1 MQQYWIDKQ
10 IKDDF
15 GFFTLEGWAIPD
27 DPSNTLQVIVMSP
40 GHKVVDAD
48 ITFIERSDVALKL
61 LGSGLNTM
69 FGFRVIVD
77 GNKDPETT
85 VNLYAMENEEDHIS
99 ITLSDAAIAKR
110 KHKAGPQKIIGAVKG
125 FAAAESKSEF
135 IKKLKHDN
143 PKYKDKQYNKWFRKR
158 KATLYTLRMQAN
170 AEFPY
175 MPMISLVVPVYKPRP
190 EHLKALVHSVKN
202 QSYQNW
208 QLCLVNGSGEDIE
221 TARLVRA
228 LTNSDSRIVSARL
241 KENRGISGNTN
252 VGVQMAEGEWVA
264 FADQDDVL
272 ENNIFY
278 EYINAI
284 NQDETIDAVYCDEDK
299 LDDATGKLFC
309 PNFKPDFNLDLLLCN
324 NYVCHMFMVRQSVLD
339 EAGPLRR
346 EYDGAQ
352 DHDLILRCSRI
363 CRKIEHVSKVLYHWR
378 SHAKSTSQDADSKT
392 YAFDAGAAAVKD
404 YYRSRGIEVVTSR
417 LDTPG
422 FYKTDFV
429 LKKRPL
435 VSVLIPNKDHIDD
448 LEKCIHSFVSLS
460 TYTNYEI
467 LIVEN
472 NSEDEETFVGYK
484 RLEREN
490 TNVRTITYEGEFNY
504 AAINNFA
511 AKEAKGE
518 YLLLLNNDTELKSPD
533 LLEHMLGYMQREEVG
548 IVGPK
553 LLYGD
558 RTIQHAGVLIGVKH
572 SAFHVFLGYAE
583 NDYGYMGRARISQN
597 MSGVTGACLLIKK
610 SLWDKLKGMDER
622 FTVAYNDVD
631 LCLAA
636 EKAGYLCVY
645 DAFVKM
651 YHYESKTRGSDLSD
665 ANKRRLDRE
674 RDHLINKWGK
684 RMDRDPYYN
693 DNLNFDNGYYEL

>member
-1 MQQYWIDKQ
+1 M
-10 IKDDF
+10 
-15 GFFTLEGWAIPD
+15 
-27 DPSNTLQVIVMSP
+27 
-40 GHKVVDAD
+40 
-48 ITFIERSDVALKL
+48 
-61 LGSGLNTM
+61 
-69 FGFRVIVD
+69 
-77 GNKDPETT
+77 
-85 VNLYAMENEEDHIS
+85 
-99 ITLSDAAIAKR
+99 
-110 KHKAGPQKIIGAVKG
+110 
-125 FAAAESKSEF
+125 
-135 IKKLKHDN
+135 
-143 PKYKDKQYNKWFRKR
+143 
-158 KATLYTLRMQAN
+158 
-170 AEFPY
+170 
-175 MPMISLVVPVYKPRP
+175 
-190 EHLKALVHSVKN
+190 
-202 QSYQNW
+202 
-208 QLCLVNGSGEDIE
+208 
-221 TARLVRA
+221 
-228 LTNSDSRIVSARL
+228 
-241 KENRGISGNTN
+241 
-252 VGVQMAEGEWVA
+252 
-264 FADQDDVL
+264 
-272 ENNIFY
+272 
-278 EYINAI
+278 
-284 NQDETIDAVYCDEDK
+284 
-299 LDDATGKLFC
+299 
-309 PNFKPDFNLDLLLCN
+309 
-324 NYVCHMFMVRQSVLD
+324 
-339 EAGPLRR
+339 
-346 EYDGAQ
+346 
-352 DHDLILRCSRI
+352 
-363 CRKIEHVSKVLYHWR
+363 
-378 SHAKSTSQDADSKT
+378 
-392 YAFDAGAAAVKD
+392 
-404 YYRSRGIEVVTSR
+404 
-417 LDTPG
+417 
-422 FYKTDFV
+422 
-429 LKKRPL
+429 
-435 VSVLIPNKDHIDD
+435 
-448 LEKCIHSFVSLS
+448 SLS